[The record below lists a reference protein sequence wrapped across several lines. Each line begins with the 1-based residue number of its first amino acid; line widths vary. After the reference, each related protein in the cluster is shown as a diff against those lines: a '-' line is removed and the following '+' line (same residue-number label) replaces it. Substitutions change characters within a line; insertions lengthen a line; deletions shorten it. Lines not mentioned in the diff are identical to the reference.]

1 MFSVG
6 ENKVNR
12 SIDEPLPVKQ
22 VMFLIK
28 VVLPLS
34 KKNYFICL
42 NESTLKITKK
52 SFFISS

>member
-1 MFSVG
+1 MFPVG
-6 ENKVNR
+6 ENKVNW

-34 KKNYFICL
+34 KKKYFICL
-42 NESTLKITKK
+42 NESPLKITKK